1 MYINA
6 VPQEYPY
13 AYPSNADPFNA
24 DDPDNEESLLPPWSD
39 LSHANNTTKNETHDT
54 AKPPL
59 LSILPTTNMPC
70 DSVTSEITLAPN
82 HNMSDEPPLHEH
94 SLQHYLEPTP
104 GNLDDM
110 FADMHMG
117 GCETYGEDHGP
128 PSKPARKSRRHHTS
142 KSSLGVH
149 RYNAIDLTTEEDDD
163 DDDDDV
169 EPIPSNYIDL
179 TTDDYA
185 TRTIPAVGPFDEG
198 SEWQQERLRQMDE
211 EKKRIDQEYYKHRR
225 CYRDPFPT
233 ARIRYLI
240 EGLQIATEWHG
251 DFVAEL
257 IEYSEEMADV
267 MEEMKGGE
275 FDFATY
281 YSDWLRGHGDSHR

>member
-1 MYINA
+1 VYINA

-39 LSHANNTTKNETHDT
+39 LRHANNTTKNETHDT
-54 AKPPL
+54 ANPPL

-70 DSVTSEITLAPN
+70 DPATSEITLAPS

-104 GNLDDM
+104 GNLDAA
-110 FADMHMG
+110 FADMQMG

-128 PSKPARKSRRHHTS
+128 PSKPTRKSRRHHTN

-149 RYNAIDLTTEEDDD
+149 RYNAIDLTTDDD
-163 DDDDDV
+163 DDDDVDV

-179 TTDDYA
+179 TTGDYA
-185 TRTIPAVGPFDEG
+185 TRILSAVGPFDDG
-198 SEWQQERLRQMDE
+198 SGWQQEWLRQMDE
-211 EKKRIDQEYYKHRR
+211 EKKRIDDEFSTHRA
-225 CYRDPFPT
+225 YFKNPFPI
-233 ARIRYLI
+233 ARIRYVI
-240 EGLQIATEWHG
+240 EGLQIAAEWHG
-251 DFVAEL
+251 EFTSEL
-257 IEYSEEMADV
+257 IEYSEGMADV
-267 MEEMKGGE
+267 MEEMKRGG
-275 FDFATY
+275 FNFATLLT
-281 YSDWLRGHGDSHR
+281 WLRGHNDSTGRC